1 MIWLNFRKRLGNFT
15 LRLDCTLT
23 KKVTAF
29 LGESGS
35 GKSTLLNCISGILTP
50 DEGEIAFGDE
60 VLDDAK
66 ARIHQPPEKRRFGY
80 VFQEGYLF
88 PHLTVE
94 QNIRYGEPS
103 RRGGARLENAPTALS
118 HGEPSRRGGARLE
131 NAPTALSHGEL
142 SRSGGARLENAPTEL
157 NHGELL
163 KNAPTDL
170 SKVIDTLEIG
180 TLLKRYPRQLS
191 GGQRQRVAIA
201 RALAMEPRL
210 LLMDEPLASLD
221 HGLKHRILPYLHHVK
236 ETFDVPMLYV
246 THSISE
252 ALAIA
257 DEAFLLTDGEITASG
272 EPHQLLTAPAA
283 LPIAQLTGVEN
294 ILSLPMAFSDK
305 VSGITALQIGS
316 QRIVVPYTDEAR
328 LQSMSQD
335 VPIAIRA
342 EDILISLEP
351 NLPIS
356 ARNILKGIL
365 REMHRAGDRTL
376 LTIDVEGHL
385 LSVKIT
391 HDARE
396 QLQLREGMSCYCV
409 IKANAIN
416 LLWG

>member
-1 MIWLNFRKRLGNFT
+1 MIWLNFRKRLSNFT

-103 RRGGARLENAPTALS
+103 R
-118 HGEPSRRGGARLE
+118 H
-131 NAPTALSHGEL
+131 
-142 SRSGGARLENAPTEL
+142 GGARLENAPTEL

-163 KNAPTDL
+163 KNAPTDLL

-201 RALAMEPRL
+201 RALVMKPRL

-257 DEAFLLTDGEITASG
+257 DEAFLLSDGEITASG

-294 ILSLPMAFSDK
+294 ILSLPIASSDK

-356 ARNILKGIL
+356 ARNILKGTL

-376 LTIDVEGHL
+376 LTIDVEGHP

>member
-50 DEGEIAFGDE
+50 DVGEIAFGDE

-66 ARIHQPPEKRRFGY
+66 ARIHQPPEKRGFGY

-103 RRGGARLENAPTALS
+103 RGGARLKNAPTALN
-118 HGEPSRRGGARLE
+118 HGEPSRGR
-131 NAPTALSHGEL
+131 
-142 SRSGGARLENAPTEL
+142 ARLENAPTEL

-163 KNAPTDL
+163 KNAPTDLL

-201 RALAMEPRL
+201 RALAMKPRL

-257 DEAFLLTDGEITASG
+257 DEAFLLSDGEITASG

-294 ILSLPMAFSDK
+294 ILSLPIASSDK

-376 LTIDVEGHL
+376 LTIDVEGHP

>member
-1 MIWLNFRKRLGNFT
+1 MSLFARSKREKMIRLNFRKRLGNFT
-15 LRLDCTLT
+15 LSLDCTLT
-23 KKVTAF
+23 QKVTAF

-50 DEGEIAFGDE
+50 DEGVLAFGDE
-60 VLDDAK
+60 VLDDVK
-66 ARIHQPPEKRRFGY
+66 ARVHQPPEKRGFGC
-80 VFQEGYLF
+80 VFQEGNLF

-103 RRGGARLENAPTALS
+103 RKRAAR
-118 HGEPSRRGGARLE
+118 
-131 NAPTALSHGEL
+131 
-142 SRSGGARLENAPTEL
+142 
-157 NHGELL
+157 L

-170 SKVIDTLEIG
+170 RKVIDTLEIG
-180 TLLKRYPRQLS
+180 TLLKRYPHQLS

-221 HGLKHRILPYLHHVK
+221 TGLKNRILPYLRHVK
-236 ETFDVPMLYV
+236 EAFDVPMLYV
-246 THSISE
+246 THAISE
-252 ALAIA
+252 AMAIA
-257 DEAFLLTDGEITASG
+257 AEAFLLADGEITASG

-294 ILSLPMAFSDK
+294 ILSLPIACSDK
-305 VSGITALQIGS
+305 ASGITALQIGA
-316 QRIVVPYTDEAR
+316 QRIVVPYTDESR
-328 LQSMSQD
+328 LQGMSQE

-342 EDILISLEP
+342 EDIIISLKP

-356 ARNILKGIL
+356 ARNILKGTIHEI
-365 REMHRAGDRTL
+365 RQVADRTL
-376 LTIDVEGHL
+376 LTIDVEGHP

-416 LLWG
+416 LLWN